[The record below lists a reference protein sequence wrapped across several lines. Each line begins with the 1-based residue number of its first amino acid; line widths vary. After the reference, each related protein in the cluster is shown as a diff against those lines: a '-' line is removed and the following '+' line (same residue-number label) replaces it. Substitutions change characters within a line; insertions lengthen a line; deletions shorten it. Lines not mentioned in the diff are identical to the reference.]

1 MLRSISQTRNNMFKA
16 RCAKK
21 VHSDDVLH
29 EKTTCWG
36 HFAGKRR
43 RIQISCQE
51 ECQVERRF
59 SEERAS
65 FGRFRSQETVWSQR
79 VTVGIA
85 CCRCLTGEKWYI

>member
-1 MLRSISQTRNNMFKA
+1 MLWSISQTRNMFKA

-29 EKTTCWG
+29 EKKTTCWG

-43 RIQISCQE
+43 RIQTCCQQ

-59 SEERAS
+59 SEDRAS
-65 FGRFRSQETVWSQR
+65 FGRFRSQETVWSHVR

-85 CCRCLTGEKWYI
+85 CC